1 MLQSCSRTFKTA
13 LQIQDG
19 VINIHQTL
27 ILQLWRAAVRLDAKR
42 RLMEGFKSVKK
53 RKQLMLIENMLF

>member
-42 RLMEGFKSVKK
+42 RLMEGLKSVKK
-53 RKQLMLIENMLF
+53 ESN

>member
-42 RLMEGFKSVKK
+42 RLLEGFKSVKK